1 MKNTFIKKAAALL
14 LALALLSGT
23 MAGCGGEN
31 NSSSSSKAESNTPAS
46 STGTSSEENSG
57 ASASEPGETSAEPV
71 TLTAFKN
78 GVESPPNWEWGMD
91 PVSQRITERTGVTLD
106 ITCAATDDNT
116 ELTTMLAAGADLPDF
131 IITNAYGPMRSLL
144 VDQGFALPLNE
155 LADQYD
161 PSFWDTLP
169 TDMDKIYQEEDGNFY
184 CVVDWYGDP
193 ERYDQQI
200 INSRGPISI
209 TLKKEFYDEIGR
221 PEIKTWDEYKSAI
234 KEIMAAHPEVTNGVW
249 TDAASDPF
257 SNSNMINLFARM
269 YGANNTYFEFKSDG
283 LEMVMTQPYYKD
295 ALKLANNLYQEG
307 LFNAEQFAYK
317 QDQTKGVYKAQ
328 NLVSFIGYYWTLI
341 DGIGNTHDVI
351 YETIEYPMP
360 DGRSGD
366 DLKIHDDYFGVGSN
380 GVFVTTGTEHPDR
393 CIQYLNFMLS
403 DEGQLLQRYGVEGV
417 TWEKDDEGRPKDTQ
431 TKIDADA
438 QGTEVLQREYGVYN
452 YNFSWLT
459 SNTILVYGAHN
470 TYQNYPCMLPD
481 FEIMTPHQQDERF
494 ADLTVGLTNT
504 DELVLKEQ
512 IWNIWKSGVANT
524 VSAAD
529 DAAFE
534 AAYEKFMSD
543 LNTAGI
549 EKLCG
554 YFQANAEKWAGTGLT
569 NPLAR

>member
-1 MKNTFIKKAAALL
+1 MKNTFVKKSFAFLL
-14 LALALLSGT
+14 VLALLAGA
-23 MAGCGGEN
+23 MAGCG
-31 NSSSSSKAESNTPAS
+31 NSDAVSSGKTQSSTPAV
-46 STGTSSEENSG
+46 STGGSSE
-57 ASASEPGETSAEPV
+57 ASSAVSTPEGTGSPEPV

-78 GVESPPNWEWGMD
+78 GVENPSNWEWGMD

-106 ITCAATDDNT
+106 ITFAATDDNT
-116 ELTTMLAAGADLPDF
+116 ELTTMLAAGDALPDF

-184 CVVDWYGDP
+184 CVVEWYGDP
-193 ERYDQQI
+193 GRHDEQI
-200 INSRGPISI
+200 LNNCGPISI
-209 TLKKEFYDEIGR
+209 SIKKEFYDEIGR
-221 PEIKTWDEYKSAI
+221 PEIKTWDEYKDAI
-234 KEIMAAHPEVTNGVW
+234 KKIMEKHPEVTNGVW
-249 TDAASDPF
+249 TDQASDPF
-257 SNSNMINLFARM
+257 NNSNMINLFARM
-269 YGANNTYFEFKSDG
+269 CGANNSYFEFKSDG

-295 ALKLANNLYQEG
+295 ALKMANGLYQEG

-317 QDQTKGVYKAQ
+317 QDQIKGVYQAQ
-328 NLVSFIGYYWTLI
+328 NLVSYIGFYWNVI
-341 DGIGNTHDVI
+341 DGIGNTHDVT

-360 DGRSGD
+360 DGRNGD
-366 DLKIHDDYFGVGSN
+366 DLKIHDDYYNVGTT

-403 DEGQLLQRYGVEGV
+403 DEGQLLQRYGMEGI

-431 TKIDADA
+431 TKIDANA

-459 SNTILVYGAHN
+459 SNTIVMYGSHN

-481 FEIMTPHQQDERF
+481 FEVMTPHQQDERF

-512 IWNIWKSGVANT
+512 IWNIWKSDVANI

-554 YFQANAEKWAGTGLT
+554 YFQANAEKWAGTGLA